1 MTAPIE
7 LPHDNTT
14 KGLSM
19 NTTTRTL
26 KRTITAALLSG
37 GVAVAGLGLGAGT
50 AQADAFGNHQWCPG
64 QTLPQADAPITWDMG
79 ICHDW
84 HYQSVRDGAPSL
96 YHIVEGVYPNPCPP
110 LAFLCP

>member
-19 NTTTRTL
+19 NTTT
-26 KRTITAALLSG
+26 RTITAALLSG

-110 LAFLCP
+110 FAFLCP